1 MIRLRPFKL
10 CDIEYLLKWTGNKCT
25 FAQWCANKFTYPLTK
40 EQLVSYYQKY
50 ENDDRAWIMT
60 ALDKE
65 GVPVGHQLM
74 RMADY
79 ENESIHFGF
88 IIVDSEIRGK
98 GYGKEMV
105 SLAVKYAFDI
115 LKVRH
120 VTLAVFDNNPVA
132 QHCYKSAGFKDVKYH
147 EAVFPFGEE
156 KWGVYDMAI
165 SINGRNILHI

>member
-10 CDIEYLLKWTGNKCT
+10 SDIEYLLKWTGDEYA
-25 FAQWCANKFTYPLTK
+25 FAQWCANKFSYPLTK

-50 ENDDRAWIMT
+50 ENDDRAWIMI
-60 ALDKE
+60 AMDEE
-65 GVPVGHQLM
+65 GVPVGHLLM
-74 RMADY
+74 RKADY
-79 ENESIHFGF
+79 EKESIHLGF
-88 IIVDSEIRGK
+88 IIVDSKIRRK

-132 QHCYKSAGFKDVKYH
+132 HYCYKVVGFKDVKYH
-147 EAVFPFGEE
+147 EAVFPFGED
-156 KWGVYDMAI
+156 KWDVYDMAI
-165 SINGRNILHI
+165 SINDRNNFT